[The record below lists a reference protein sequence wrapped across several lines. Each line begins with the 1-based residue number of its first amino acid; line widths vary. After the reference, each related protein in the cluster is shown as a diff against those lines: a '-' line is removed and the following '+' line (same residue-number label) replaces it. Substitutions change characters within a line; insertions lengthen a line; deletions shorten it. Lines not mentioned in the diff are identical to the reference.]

1 MLGIDNKIFLK
12 TFRSEFQAVALI
24 TLENYNKCQ
33 KLIKQNDIF
42 LENASFCSCCRLI
55 AATIR
60 PA

>member
-33 KLIKQNDIF
+33 NLLSKNDIF
-42 LENASFCSCCRLI
+42 LKMPAFAPV
-55 AATIR
+55 AA
-60 PA
+60 